1 MSNINNTNLTN
12 VDLSG
17 VTDFASANLAG
28 AILTGV
34 TINYVT
40 DLSGAILNG
49 VISGGINYVANPVNA
64 DEVGPILPPNWSIL
78 NGYLVGPGANLTNA
92 DLNSEVFTDLRLFGA
107 DFTGANLSNA
117 VFRNSALSKCNF
129 SGADVS
135 GAKFTGANLQNT
147 MFSSAVFSETTTFK
161 NSTISSVAYTKSAS
175 LNGIISGN
183 IIDSAGA
190 IFAYT
195 TATNKLPANWSVI
208 NGYLVGPG
216 ANLTNADL
224 N

>member
-12 VDLSG
+12 VDLSS
-17 VTDFASANLAG
+17 VTAFSSANLAG
-28 AILTGV
+28 AVLTGV
-34 TINYVT
+34 TIDYVT
-40 DLSGAILNG
+40 DLSNAILDG
-49 VISGGINYVANPVNA
+49 VISGGIVYVPNPVGA
-64 DEVGPILPPNWSIL
+64 SEVGPILPPNWSIK

-92 DLNSEVFTDLRLFGA
+92 DLEDEDFSDLRIFNA
-107 DFTGANLSNA
+107 DFTGANLTNA
-117 VFRNSALSKCNF
+117 IFHKSALSKCNF

-161 NSTISSVAYTKSAS
+161 NSTISSVAYTKGAS
-175 LNGIISGN
+175 LNGIMSGN
-183 IIDSAGA
+183 IIDVNGA
-190 IFAYT
+190 TFVYT
-195 TATNKLPANWSVI
+195 SATNKLPSNWSLI

-216 ANLTNADL
+216 ANLMNADL